1 MSGTVAPSRGNNCTF
16 GRLSPPDWFTSYIDL
31 NDFLTIYYLNPFSI
45 QRNTPCKDNVH
56 YGVNPVSG
64 FVLLP
69 SRYWRYAPFG
79 DGPIMT
85 IMYIIAKQI
94 NLFRT
99 DSTYMSSLGN
109 QQLFYNLQSVM

>member
-1 MSGTVAPSRGNNCTF
+1 MF
-16 GRLSPPDWFTSYIDL
+16 ISYIES
-31 NDFLTIYYLNPFSI
+31 NDFLTIYYLNHFSI
-45 QRNTPCKDNVH
+45 QRNAPCKDNVH
-56 YGVNPVSG
+56 YGIKPGSG

-109 QQLFYNLQSVM
+109 QQLFYNLLSVM